1 MYMQAL
7 EIEGKCL
14 HEFCKMLKF
23 PLFFLTLPVDSA
35 VRTVQIHART
45 GRSASISAISVFLDP
60 CLSCGGVTV
69 YMQALE

>member
-23 PLFFLTLPVDSA
+23 PLFFLALPVDSA
-35 VRTVQIHART
+35 VRTVQIHVLV
-45 GRSASISAISVFLDP
+45 GVHIYQLVVFSLTHVIA
-60 CLSCGGVTV
+60 CKQLHR
-69 YMQALE
+69 Y